1 MTRATSRG
9 EQGLEVGAG
18 RRTLVVGLG
27 DTGLSVARYLARHG
41 EPVLVVDSRPRPPG
55 LDALRAACPAVP
67 IVLESLDPRWL
78 EGAGRVALS
87 PGLGLDLPL
96 VTEARR
102 RGLEIV
108 GDIELFARA
117 ATAPVLAVTGSNGK
131 STAVTL
137 AARMLAAAGYDAPA
151 GGNLGPPALE
161 LLEPEKPLGRPDF
174 YVLEISSFQ
183 METTESLR
191 PRAAAVL
198 NVSADHLDRH
208 GCVERYAALKA
219 KLLEAAEA
227 AVFNLDDPLVREMA
241 FDCARPVPF
250 SVRTPLERGYSIV
263 TRNGRR
269 WLARDGRP
277 LLAAD
282 ELSLSGTHNEANA
295 LAALALVAAA
305 SPELDE
311 AFARA
316 KPTLASIS
324 AAGRGADA
332 ATDSAGAPK
341 LDGLL
346 TALMTFEGLP
356 HRCRRVAVR
365 AGVLYIDD
373 SKGTNVGASIAA
385 IEGLAGPLVLIAG
398 GIGKGADFAPLAESA
413 RGKVKAAVLIGRAA
427 AELEQALAG
436 VCRTQ
441 RAADMPSAVQAAAA
455 LAQSGDT
462 VLLSPAC
469 ASQDQF
475 RDYRHRGEI
484 FAAAVEALPA

>member
-1 MTRATSRG
+1 MSAAAGSIDMTRAASRSG
-9 EQGLEVGAG
+9 QGLGVEAG
-18 RRTLVVGLG
+18 TRTLVVGLG
-27 DTGLSVARYLARHG
+27 ETGLSVARYLARRG
-41 EPVLVVDSRPRPPG
+41 EPVLVVDSRARPPG
-55 LDALRAACPAVP
+55 LDALRAAFPAVP

-78 EGAGRVALS
+78 EGAARVALS

-102 RGLEIV
+102 RGIEIV

-117 ATAPVLAVTGSNGK
+117 ATAPILAVTGSNGK

-137 AARMLAAAGYDAPA
+137 AAQMLAAAGFAAPA

-161 LLEPEKPLGRPDF
+161 LLESSQPLDF

-183 METTESLR
+183 METAESLR

-208 GCVERYAALKA
+208 GSIERYAALKA
-219 KLLEAAEA
+219 KLLKAAEVG
-227 AVFNLDDPLVREMA
+227 VFNFDDPLVREMA
-241 FDCARPVPF
+241 LDCARPVPF
-250 SVRTPLERGYSIV
+250 SVKTPLERGCSIV
-263 TRNGRR
+263 TQGGRR

-282 ELSLSGTHNEANA
+282 ELALRGTHNEANA
-295 LAALALVAAA
+295 LAALALVAAV
-305 SPELDE
+305 SPELDGAL
-311 AFARA
+311 AFS
-316 KPTLASIS
+316 PDLD
-324 AAGRGADA
+324 GAT
-332 ATDSAGAPK
+332 ATAAPK
-341 LDGLL
+341 LEALL
-346 TALMTFEGLP
+346 TALKTFEGLP
-356 HRCRRVAVR
+356 HRCRPVGVR

-398 GIGKGADFAPLAESA
+398 GLGKGADFAPLAESA

-427 AELEQALAG
+427 GEIERALAG
-436 VCRTQ
+436 VCMTR
-441 RAADMPSAVQAAAA
+441 RAADMPSAVAAAAA
-455 LAQSGDT
+455 LAEAGDT

-469 ASQDQF
+469 ASLEQF
-475 RDYRHRGEI
+475 RDYRHRGEV
-484 FAAAVEALPA
+484 FTAAVEALPL